1 MGREEKDGREVG
13 RHMIR
18 YLWKFET
25 VAVGAIG
32 AFSLLFLIQT
42 YTYGRRAALFPR
54 LISWIVLFLILFFIA
69 SRVLRLLKRKGA
81 TDAEPLPAKGAAA
94 ADSSQRVRWTVTF
107 GAAIGFCILMYLIG
121 FGPAT
126 AFYLAT
132 HIYLAGYRKLKV
144 IFLYALALGAMMVF
158 IGYLFKVPLPEG
170 IFVEPIL
177 EYVQDLWG

>member
-1 MGREEKDGREVG
+1 
-13 RHMIR
+13 MIR

-42 YTYGRRAALFPR
+42 YNYGRRAALFPR
-54 LISWIVLFLILFFIA
+54 LISGIVLFLILFFIA
-69 SRVLRLLKRKGA
+69 SRVRRLLKIKRKGA
-81 TDAEPLPAKGAAA
+81 TAAESLPAKGEAV
-94 ADSSQRVRWTVTF
+94 ADSSQRVKWTLTF

-158 IGYLFKVPLPEG
+158 IGHLFKVPLPEG

-177 EYVQDLWG
+177 VYVQDLWG